1 MQDVRGEDAIGLD
14 TNQSQ
19 VVMLESR
26 QGARC
31 GCIGVDNEFGAIHAG
46 GVAIV
51 VVMIEERMAS
61 IDAKRDIGST
71 MGCQTVD
78 MTIDGS
84 LLGSRTGEECLGAL
98 HLDAVVITLIVGFA
112 RNCVDDHRHAC
123 RVNDNAYMRIDAS
136 LLGQQHRMTGESGA
150 ATKDYVAD
158 TKLHVWRKNGTALLA
173 GAVRT
178 GQQAER

>member
-14 TNQSQ
+14 ANQPQ

-31 GCIGVDNEFGAIHAG
+31 GCIGVDDEFGAIHAG
-46 GVAIV
+46 GGA
-51 VVMIEERMAS
+51 

>member
-1 MQDVRGEDAIGLD
+1 MQDVRGEDTIRLD
-14 TNQSQ
+14 ADKAQMMMSDA
-19 VVMLESR
+19 R
-26 QGARC
+26 QWTRRSS
-31 GCIGVDNEFGAIHAG
+31 IGVNDEFGAIHAG